1 MRNGIERA
9 ELPSPITERAVH
21 KNFIIQ
27 EVTTM
32 DKMSMEELGFFLY
45 MEEMERQQQQEQ
57 QLQDGGEQEEQQD
70 AQSVSA
76 T

>member
-9 ELPSPITERAVH
+9 ELPFPITERAVH

-45 MEEMERQQQQEQ
+45 MEEMERQQQEAQEA
-57 QLQDGGEQEEQQD
+57 QDEEKKSSD
-70 AQSVSA
+70 EE
-76 T
+76 